1 MPAYDR
7 EPAPQDAMHVP
18 DDAPPERPEVRAL
31 VDALSARHRRS
42 SAEAAA
48 VLPSLAEEIARS
60 RGARAPLLRTL
71 HELIAGLFHELA
83 AHFEREERVLFP
95 YLLAL
100 AEAEASSQ
108 PPPRPPF
115 VTAARPIHVMHA
127 DHEAIRLLVVE
138 IGTILDRVRTD
149 AVDHP
154 RWYELVTRLEAHASE
169 LEHTLRVEDH
179 VLFPAALALEA
190 RLRG

>member
-18 DDAPPERPEVRAL
+18 DDALPERPEVRAL

-60 RGARAPLLRTL
+60 SGAPLLRTL
-71 HELIAGLFHELA
+71 HELVAGLFHELA
-83 AHFEREERVLFP
+83 AHLEREERVLFP

-100 AEAEASSQ
+100 AEAEASRQ

-127 DHEAIRLLVVE
+127 DHEAIRLLIVE
-138 IGTILDRVRTD
+138 IGTILDRVATD

-154 RWYELVTRLEAHASE
+154 RWCELVTGLEAHASE
-169 LEHTLRVEDH
+169 LEHTLRVEDD